1 MSKQF
6 CTDTCSCGHIFF
18 FLFASSCGIDLKAR
32 NVMNAAFPAKP
43 GRLDLGSNVCFFGR
57 AVNEL
62 YFSFHAD
69 SGQY

>member
-1 MSKQF
+1 
-6 CTDTCSCGHIFF
+6 
-18 FLFASSCGIDLKAR
+18 
-32 NVMNAAFPAKP
+32 MNAAFPAKP